1 MFFSAALTLE
11 GLYNY
16 DKTLFDTLVLP
27 DGVDKETLVQTLL
40 FTAGDRNVVYASA
53 PRFKQLLA
61 TWCAVNQLTWKKLLY
76 TTTVEYDP
84 IANYD
89 RKEKWTDTTKRDL
102 TNKNNVTRS
111 DSVTQNRN
119 DTLSGTSA
127 ESENGNNDRKI
138 PAYNDTSLST
148 AEKLDSIKSINTTSK
163 NTNISEG
170 SETRNGSDIVNGS
183 EIENV
188 QVIKEGSARG
198 NIGVTTT
205 QQMIESE
212 RAVVQFN
219 IYDYIA
225 GAFCQKF
232 IVGVW

>member
-16 DKTLFDTLVLP
+16 DQTLFDTLALP
-27 DGVDKETLVQTLL
+27 AGVDKETLVQTLL
-40 FTAGDRNVVYASA
+40 FTAGDRNVVYASI
-53 PRFKQLLA
+53 PRFKQLLS
-61 TWCAVNQLTWKKLLY
+61 TWCAVNRQTWEKLLY

-89 RKEKWTDTTKRDL
+89 RQEKWTDTTKRDS
-102 TNKNNVTRS
+102 TTKNNVTRT
-111 DSVTQNRN
+111 DNITQHRN
-119 DTLSGTSA
+119 DLLNGTSN
-127 ESENGNNDRKI
+127 ESETGNNDRKI
-138 PAYNDTSLST
+138 PAYNDSELST
-148 AEKLDSIKSINTTSK
+148 AEKIDAVKSINTTSK
-163 NTNISEG
+163 NTNVSDG
-170 SETRNGSDIVNGS
+170 NETRNGSDIVNGS

-188 QVIKEGSARG
+188 AVIREGYARG

-205 QQMIESE
+205 QQMLEAE